1 VSSRLS
7 EVVVDSVEPVTMA
20 RWWGETLGW
29 SLSTT
34 DEEGEWLLRP
44 PAGDD
49 TTPALLFDT
58 VPEPKRTKNRVHLD
72 LASQSPDDQRQLVE
86 ALIARGATPADVGQ
100 TGTPWVVLAD
110 PEGNEFCVLEPRD
123 EYLGVG
129 RLAGFTIDAADPVAL
144 APFWVAATGWSIGVE
159 HPGAVMLVPPGRRAP
174 DLALV
179 QVDDA
184 KTVKLRWHL
193 DVEPVD
199 GTSVEEE
206 AERLRVLG
214 AVDID
219 IGQHD
224 DPATDWVVLADPA
237 GNEFCVIPPP

>member
-1 VSSRLS
+1 VSTKLS
-7 EVVVDSVEPVTMA
+7 EVVVDSVDPVA
-20 RWWGETLGW
+20 IAQWWAETLGW
-29 SLSTT
+29 SSSTT
-34 DEEGEWLLRP
+34 DEEGELLLRP

-58 VPEPKRTKNRVHLD
+58 VPEPKRAKNRVHLD
-72 LASQSPDDQRQLVE
+72 LASQSLDDQRAFVEELV
-86 ALIARGATPADVGQ
+86 ARGATRADVGQ

-123 EYLGVG
+123 EYLGIG

-144 APFWVAATGWSIGVE
+144 APFWAAATGWSIGE
-159 HPGAVMLVPPGRRAP
+159 SHPGAVMLFPPGRRAP
-174 DLALV
+174 DLGFV
-179 QVDDA
+179 QVDDP

-199 GTSVEEE
+199 GTSVEAEV
-206 AERLRVLG
+206 ERLKTLG

-224 DPATDWVVLADPA
+224 DPATAWVVLADPV
-237 GNEFCVIPPP
+237 GNEFCVITPL